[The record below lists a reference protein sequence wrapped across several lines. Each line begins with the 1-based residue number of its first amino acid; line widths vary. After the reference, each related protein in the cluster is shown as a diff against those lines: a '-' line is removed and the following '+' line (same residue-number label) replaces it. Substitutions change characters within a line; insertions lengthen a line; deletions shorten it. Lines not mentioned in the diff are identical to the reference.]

1 MKKIKIFVDG
11 HWFDDLYQSTCVF
24 LKGLYSELLQDER
37 FQIYIAAVDT
47 NQLKKVFNYSD
58 KINYLPYRSSSK
70 YYRLAADIPRLI
82 RQHNIDVSH
91 FQYVSPLV
99 KNSIEIVTI
108 HDILF
113 KEFKEL
119 FPWNYRFTKDF
130 LFKRSAKRAELVTTV
145 SQYSCDAIM
154 KHYSIPSERIKIV
167 PNGIS
172 EDFFTLNSQEGHS
185 IREKNKLKEY
195 VLYVSRIEPR
205 KNHLSLLK
213 AYVQAELWKD
223 SIKLVFV
230 GRTDIQVSELNDL
243 MSSLP
248 DYIFKNIV
256 WLENVGFKELI
267 DLYKNA
273 SLFVYP
279 SLAEGFGIPPLEA
292 ASLKVKTL
300 CSNATAM
307 SDFSFFEHD
316 LFNPNDITELAM
328 KMRLKIQHDDLNRRN
343 EISELI
349 KDRYCWRKIGDNF
362 SSLIC
367 GIMR

>member
-256 WLENVGFKELI
+256 WLENV
-267 DLYKNA
+267 
-273 SLFVYP
+273 
-279 SLAEGFGIPPLEA
+279 
-292 ASLKVKTL
+292 
-300 CSNATAM
+300 
-307 SDFSFFEHD
+307 
-316 LFNPNDITELAM
+316 
-328 KMRLKIQHDDLNRRN
+328 
-343 EISELI
+343 
-349 KDRYCWRKIGDNF
+349 
-362 SSLIC
+362 
-367 GIMR
+367 